1 MPRMRRQT
9 SPLAA
14 VLLLAAGLIASVGVV
29 VASPQSSASA
39 VASATDSPSALPS
52 PSPTVDTIADPSPGA
67 GPSAAPSA
75 SPTSAAEVT
84 VIIDS
89 MVYKPATL
97 TVAPGTTVRWV
108 NEDGPVHTVTARDAS
123 YNSGVMTTGMEYR
136 RIFDTPGSF
145 EYFCA
150 VHPLMVG
157 EVVVTEAP
165 G

>member
-14 VLLLAAGLIASVGVV
+14 VLLLGSGLLATAGVI
-29 VASPQSSASA
+29 VASPVMSTLAA
-39 VASATDSPSALPS
+39 VPAMASPSA
-52 PSPTVDTIADPSPGA
+52 I
-67 GPSAAPSA
+67 PSA
-75 SPTSAAEVT
+75 SPTLSTSADPGASASPSASPASAAEVT

-89 MVYKPATL
+89 MVYQPATL
-97 TVAPGTTVRWV
+97 TVVPGTTVRWV

-136 RIFDTPGSF
+136 RTYDTPGTF

-150 VHPLMVG
+150 VHPLMVAD
-157 EVVVTEAP
+157 VVVTEAAD
-165 G
+165 